1 MNLRPEAA
9 ALVHLIEP
17 WATDLPDVTVHRLSS
32 NHGRADVLFE
42 VAMYISNNT
51 DVSLKDIAADDLESA
66 ARRLIQGRLIGLT
79 PPSKLKENSD
89 DKRSTMPSTGSVLRS
104 EE

>member
-17 WATDLPDVTVHRLSS
+17 WATDLPDDTVHRLSS

-42 VAMYISNNT
+42 AAMYISHNT

-66 ARRLIQGRLIGLT
+66 AHRLIQGRLIGLI

-89 DKRSTMPSTGSVLRS
+89 DKRRS
-104 EE
+104 EAES

>member
-9 ALVHLIEP
+9 ALIYLVEP
-17 WATDLPDVTVHRLSS
+17 WVENLPDDTLQRLGS
-32 NHGRADVLFE
+32 NHGQIDVLFE
-42 VAMYISNNT
+42 AAMYISHNT

-66 ARRLIQGRLIGLT
+66 AHRLIQGRLIGLI

-89 DKRSTMPSTGSVLRS
+89 DKCSTMPSTGSVL
-104 EE
+104 

>member
-17 WATDLPDVTVHRLSS
+17 WVENLPDDTVHRLSS

-42 VAMYISNNT
+42 AAMYISNNT
-51 DVSLKDIAADDLESA
+51 DVSLKDIAVDDLESA
-66 ARRLIQGRLIGLT
+66 GWWLINEEL
-79 PPSKLKENSD
+79 
-89 DKRSTMPSTGSVLRS
+89 VLRGGTS
-104 EE
+104 KGEQR

>member
-9 ALVHLIEP
+9 ALVYLIEP
-17 WATDLPDVTVHRLSS
+17 WVENLPDDTLQRLGS

-42 VAMYISNNT
+42 AAMYISNNT

-66 ARRLIQGRLIGLT
+66 ARRLIQGQLIGLI